1 MPRILFITQHRPD
14 RSPGQRFRFEQYL
27 GHLEQHGYECVHS
40 PIVSEG
46 DDKILYK
53 PGNYLEKARFVRR
66 SMAIRQR
73 DVDRMNDFD
82 ILFIFREALMTRS
95 IRFEKRFRQSRAKLV
110 FDFDDAIW
118 LQNVSEANKWFSW
131 IKDAGKTSKLIG
143 LSDLIFAG
151 NAYLSDYAKRFNP
164 KTVIVPTT
172 IDTDEYRPVS
182 RSWEGPVTIGWSGSI
197 TTIQHFRY
205 AIPALKAIKEKYGDR
220 VAIRVVGDGTYQ
232 APELGVVGMPWRKD
246 TELQDLG
253 GMDIGIMPLPDDD
266 WARGKCGLKG
276 LQYMALGIPAIMS
289 PVGVNS
295 EIIRDGVNGHLA
307 TTTAEW
313 VDRLSRLIDNAEAR
327 RTMGTEARR
336 TVEEHYSVHAW
347 RGRYLEH
354 FNRLIETPR
363 TNDQRTEADRAH
375 ARP

>member
-27 GHLEQHGYECVHS
+27 GYLEQHGYRCEHS

-46 DDKILYK
+46 DDKFLYK
-53 PGNYLEKARFVRR
+53 PGNYFEKARFVRR
-66 SMAIRQR
+66 SHAIRRR
-73 DVDRMNDFD
+73 DVERMNDFD
-82 ILFIFREALMTRS
+82 IIFIFREALMTRN
-95 IRFEKRFRQSRAKLV
+95 IRFEKLFRQSRAKLV

-151 NAYLSDYAKRFNP
+151 NAYLADYAKRFNP
-164 KTVIVPTT
+164 NTVIVPTT
-172 IDTDEYRPVS
+172 IDTEEYKPVE
-182 RSWEGPVTIGWSGSI
+182 RKGQGPVTIGWSGSI
-197 TTIQHFRY
+197 TTIQHVRY
-205 AIPALKAIKEKYGDR
+205 AIPALKVIKAKYGDR
-220 VAIRVVGDGTYQ
+220 VAIRVVGDGSYRE
-232 APELGVVGMPWRKD
+232 PELGVVGMPWRKD
-246 TELQDLG
+246 TELLDLG
-253 GMDIGIMPLPDDD
+253 GMDIGIMPLPDDE

-307 TTTAEW
+307 TTKEEW
-313 VDRLSRLIDNAEAR
+313 VDRLSRLIDNTEAR
-327 RTMGTEARR
+327 RAMGIEAKR

-347 RGRYLEH
+347 RSRYLEH
-354 FNRLIETPR
+354 FNRLIEHNGP
-363 TNDQRTEADRAH
+363 NDQRPEADRAH
-375 ARP
+375 ARA